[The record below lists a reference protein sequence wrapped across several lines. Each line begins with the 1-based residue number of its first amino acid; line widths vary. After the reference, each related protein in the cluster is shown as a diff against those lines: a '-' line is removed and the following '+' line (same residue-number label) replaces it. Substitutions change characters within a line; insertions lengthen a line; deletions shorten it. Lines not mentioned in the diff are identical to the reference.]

1 MDTLGDVLA
10 RDRRSTA
17 AAIRLGHRETAYSY
31 EKCLTDSWKAA
42 HFLRYH
48 GVRPGRDV
56 VVAATP
62 HQSAI
67 VAALGAGL
75 LGAVVRFGPDT
86 GTDTAAIV
94 APPDRF
100 DEYDPDP
107 GSALI
112 GFGDKPDSP
121 EIEHFER
128 GVWSENPTMPPRTGA
143 PDDPLLGN
151 AEGTWSQ
158 SECCSR
164 AVALADEL
172 GLDATDQV
180 ALRSSLSR
188 PGTVVAGVL
197 APLVA
202 GASILLPD
210 GEETGTVGVGSD
222 VPESRQVDPASVF

>member
-10 RDRRSTA
+10 RDRRSNA

-56 VVAATP
+56 VVAAVP

-75 LGAVVRFGPDT
+75 LGATVRFGPDT

-94 APPDRF
+94 APPARF
-100 DEYDPDP
+100 EAYEPEP
-107 GSALI
+107 GTALI
-112 GFGDKPDSP
+112 GFGEKPESP

-128 GVWSENPTMPPRTGA
+128 GVWSENPTLPPRTGG
-143 PDDPLLGN
+143 PKDPLLGS
-151 AEGTWSQ
+151 ADGTWTQ
-158 SECCSR
+158 RECCTR
-164 AVALADEL
+164 ATDLGEEL

-180 ALRSSLSR
+180 ALRSSLDH
-188 PGTVVAGVL
+188 PGTFVAGVL

-210 GEETGTVGVGSD
+210 DETGTVSVGTD
-222 VPESRQVDPASVF
+222 GPESRQVDPGSVC